1 MKCMTLSQCQNDVCM
16 MCQQHIDVLT
26 MLEHFMC
33 PWKGGTIQ
41 KSIFSK
47 RLVDCK
53 NSTVNDSIFLFVQKL
68 YLYDQYNKIFIRPS
82 SQWSFV
88 KIIKA
93 FKEFCSFFRK
103 QRATQQ
109 IVAGSFSFDTINA

>member
-1 MKCMTLSQCQNDVCM
+1 
-16 MCQQHIDVLT
+16 
-26 MLEHFMC
+26 MC
-33 PWKGGTIQ
+33 PWKVGTIQ

-82 SQWSFV
+82 SQ
-88 KIIKA
+88 
-93 FKEFCSFFRK
+93 
-103 QRATQQ
+103 
-109 IVAGSFSFDTINA
+109 